1 VAETKIKVTADTSQA
16 ERAISGL
23 ERSLEGLQSAA
34 GAAGAALAVIT
45 GAAAAM
51 TAVILKT
58 ANAAGDIIDA
68 ADAIGVSADK
78 LQELQYA
85 AGLAGVGADTLNA
98 TLTRLN
104 NNIAQ
109 GLTKSTGT
117 AALAL
122 KNLGIPINEL
132 ANLKPDEQFQKISE
146 RLLAIENPAQRTAL
160 AMELF
165 GKQGPAILKVA
176 EELQK
181 VKDITESVG
190 LGVTKRDLVALDEA
204 SDSVDQL
211 RILWDAGVKKAV
223 AEIAPYVVAIVN
235 KIKEAIKEAGGFE
248 GIWKRV
254 KEVIRTIANIAAII
268 GTIIAARLVVGT
280 AQFVIQLGR
289 AVVAA
294 KSLNAILARTPVGLV
309 SAGAAY
315 ILDKIGVDLVGST
328 SELLDLNLD
337 IAGAQDQINKALDDR
352 NKKEKE
358 GKEIKEL
365 ITEEQ
370 EKYLNA
376 LDTATAK
383 EQANN
388 QFLRDKINLG
398 ERQAQV
404 NKFIREEQDKAVAA
418 GIMSRDQETGQIT
431 VINKKAYELFK
442 TKLDTAI
449 QEKLISQDLTEQVK
463 LYDDALAR
471 VRSLA
476 SEFKGPLTKAVEDY
490 AKTLKILE
498 LTEDTPS
505 MFNAKEVQE
514 ANDGYAEAQLKLYQ
528 QLDNLKSEF
537 EGRSQANAIKLFKQE
552 LDIKKAF
559 ELEGQ
564 ELTRRGY
571 KEEELLIAVRAE
583 KKRQDQL
590 LDLQAK
596 AAVHNRTLEL
606 YAAEQKVLEASLM
619 TKETME
625 FDHQE
630 KLFAIRQAAAQK
642 TMEMNLRMG
651 QAEYQY
657 RQFNAQEAKQ
667 IATERSAFEQKTEA
681 QKAQFVIQ
689 QGADMFSALGQH
701 NKKAFEAAKAF
712 NIANAIMNTYMGATK
727 ALATYPP
734 PFNCIAAAAVIGM
747 GLAQVATIR
756 NQQYS
761 GRQLGGPVMGGTSY
775 LVGENGPELFT
786 PNTTGSI
793 TRNGDLGGGGPVNV
807 NFTIVANDTTG
818 FDELLTS
825 RQTVIKQIISDAM
838 LERGQRSMV

>member
-1 VAETKIKVTADTSQA
+1 MAETKIKVTADTSQA

-689 QGADMFSALGQH
+689 QGADMFSALGAH

-727 ALATYPP
+727 ALATSPP
-734 PFNCIAAAAVIGM
+734 PFNFIAAAAVIGM

-761 GRQLGGPVMGGTSY
+761 GRQLGGPVMGGQTY
-775 LVGENGPELFT
+775 MVGENGPELFT

-793 TRNGDLGGGGPVNV
+793 TRNGDLGSGGPVNV
-807 NFTIVANDTTG
+807 TFTINAIDTSD
-818 FDELLTS
+818 FDTLITQ
-825 RQTVIKQIISDAM
+825 RQGTIKQIISDAM

>member
-689 QGADMFSALGQH
+689 QGADMFSALGAH

-734 PFNCIAAAAVIGM
+734 PFNFIAAAAVIGM

-761 GRQLGGPVMGGTSY
+761 GRQLGGPVMSGQTY
-775 LVGENGPELFT
+775 MVGENGPELFT

-793 TRNGDLGGGGPVNV
+793 TRNGDLGGGGDVQV
-807 NFTIVANDTTG
+807 NFTIVANDTQG
-818 FDELLTS
+818 FDQLLTS
-825 RQTVIKQIISDAM
+825 RQGVIKQIISDAM

>member
-1 VAETKIKVTADTSQA
+1 MAETKIKVTADTSQA

-689 QGADMFSALGQH
+689 QGADMFSALGAH

-734 PFNCIAAAAVIGM
+734 PFNFIAAAAVIGM

-761 GRQLGGPVMGGTSY
+761 GRQLGGPVMSGQTY
-775 LVGENGPELFT
+775 MVGENGPELFT

-793 TRNGDLGGGGPVNV
+793 TRNGDLGGGGDVQV
-807 NFTIVANDTTG
+807 NFTIVANDTQG
-818 FDELLTS
+818 FDQLLTS
-825 RQTVIKQIISDAM
+825 RQGVIKQIISDAM

>member
-689 QGADMFSALGQH
+689 QGADMFSALGAH

-734 PFNCIAAAAVIGM
+734 PFNFIAAAAVIGM

-761 GRQLGGPVMGGTSY
+761 GRQLGGPVMGGQTY
-775 LVGENGPELFT
+775 MVGENGPELFT

-793 TRNGDLGGGGPVNV
+793 TRNGDLGSGGPVNV
-807 NFTIVANDTTG
+807 TFTINAIDTSD
-818 FDELLTS
+818 FDTLITQ
-825 RQTVIKQIISDAM
+825 RQGTIKQIISDAM